1 MSNNFKAIELIYTND
16 TRLIIPSE
24 FVKYLDI
31 EFPKT
36 SHQRIFMDF
45 NGNLAEDNNDDLI
58 DSFRLF
64 ISVNNK
70 FLKYLK
76 KHHKKY
82 TFNNSKLN
90 KKELFNY
97 WFKRKDVVAYVLH
110 GNYSTL
116 CYKETILP
124 LLYEAKDEYS
134 SNDILNMNKYATY
147 IYGKTDKDEYLFYLY
162 ITKNQSDEHKKLSI
176 KNIKTELKKQCN
188 IIKCA

>member
-1 MSNNFKAIELIYTND
+1 MVSKIYAND
-16 TRLIIPSE
+16 EKLIIPSK

-31 EFPKT
+31 EFPNT
-36 SHQRIFMDF
+36 SHQRVFMDF

-82 TFNNSKLN
+82 TLNNSKLN

-97 WFKRKDVVAYVLH
+97 WLKRKDIVSYVLH
-110 GNYSTL
+110 GNYATL
-116 CYKETILP
+116 CYREIILP
-124 LLYEAKDEYS
+124 LLYETKDKYS

-147 IYGKTDKDEYLFYLY
+147 IYGKTNKDEYLFYLY
-162 ITKNQSDEHKKLSI
+162 ITKNQLDEYKKLSI
-176 KNIKTELKKQCN
+176 KNIKAELEEQCS
-188 IIKCA
+188 IIECV